1 MLNMNDLERM
11 KQLSSA
17 RKLKEREET
26 PAPFEDPYSDMTPDE
41 KSKMIIALMAARE
54 RDAERIQ
61 RDEAR
66 IDELL
71 SKVDELL
78 SLQRS
83 AIAAEKQLDDY
94 KQMNI
99 NLLSKISALEERL
112 KVRNKNLYDGKS
124 QKGIHKKKREVEED
138 HTRDKDDF
146 DGTPQS
152 LGSCLPQSGEAH
164 AQEEDFESKSK
175 EARLYRQGLSYR
187 TMSADNTVCH
197 NSDIRQLPAGSK
209 IIKRFRKYAY
219 EQVSKLVEHDYEV
232 IRYKTSDG
240 KIHEGYF
247 PFSGQPEIIDVVP
260 GTHASGSF
268 LAYLAFNKYVLDT
281 PLYREMY
288 RLSGESMRLSRMS
301 LTNWLEKGS
310 THFCVLI
317 AYLKNTCLEK
327 DSIVNC
333 DETWCRVKRKG
344 CYKKEYIW
352 CLVNKLSKVVIYC
365 YEDGSRGRDALKH
378 ILGDSQVKALQ
389 SDGYNVYLYLDDH
402 MVDIEHLCCMA
413 HARAKFKYALD
424 QGNDKDAAF
433 ILELIGELYKLER
446 EYEEGQLS
454 PEQIKLCRNNLK
466 TKEVIIKLRS
476 KLDVLLSDGHPPR
489 GELMEKAINYMNTF
503 WTQLFAYL
511 NDGSYSIDNS
521 IAERFIRPLAGER
534 KNSLFFGSDR
544 MAHVSAVYHT
554 IISTCKMQ
562 GVSVLDYFKR
572 FFSEI
577 VKGRRDYEHLLPLT
591 IGLE

>member
-1 MLNMNDLERM
+1 MTAE
-11 KQLSSA
+11 
-17 RKLKEREET
+17 KER
-26 PAPFEDPYSDMTPDE
+26 
-41 KSKMIIALMAARE
+41 
-54 RDAERIQ
+54 
-61 RDEAR
+61 
-66 IDELL
+66 
-71 SKVDELL
+71 
-78 SLQRS
+78 
-83 AIAAEKQLDDY
+83 DDY
-94 KQMNI
+94 KQLVG
-99 NLLSKISALEERL
+99 NLLSKITALEEQL
-112 KVRNKNLYDGKS
+112 KVRNKNLYGGKS
-124 QKGIHKKKREVEED
+124 QQGIHKKKQEIEED
-138 HTRDKDDF
+138 ATRDKDDF
-146 DGTPQS
+146 DCTPQS
-152 LGSCLPQSGEAH
+152 LCSSLPQHGEAPVR
-164 AQEEDFESKSK
+164 EEDVAAKSK
-175 EARLYRQGLSYR
+175 ESRLYRQGLSYR

-197 NSDIRQLPAGSK
+197 DSDIRHLPAGAI

-219 EQVSKLVEHDYEV
+219 EQISSLVEHDYEV
-232 IRYKTSDG
+232 IRYKTLDG

-247 PFSGQPEIIDVVP
+247 PFMGQPEIIDVVP

-268 LAYLAFNKYVLDT
+268 LAYLAFNKYVLDP

-288 RLSGESMRLSRMS
+288 RLSGESMHLSRMS

-310 THFCVLI
+310 AHFCGLI
-317 AYLKNTCLEK
+317 GYLKNSCLEK
-327 DSIVNC
+327 DSIVNR
-333 DETWCRVKRKG
+333 DETWCRVRREG
-344 CYKKEYIW
+344 CCKKKYIW
-352 CLVNKLSKVVIYC
+352 CLVNRLSRVVIYC

-389 SDGYNVYLYLDDH
+389 SDGYNVYMYLDDH
-402 MVDIEHLCCMA
+402 MVDIEHLCCMV
-413 HARAKFKYALD
+413 HARAKFKYAFE
-424 QGNDKDAAF
+424 QGDDKDAAF

-446 EYEEGQLS
+446 EYEEGGLS

-466 TKEVIIKLRS
+466 TKEIIIKLRS

-489 GELMEKAINYMNTF
+489 GELMEKVISYMNTF

-544 MAHVSAVYHT
+544 MARVSAVYHT

-591 IGLE
+591 IGLDQ

>member
-1 MLNMNDLERM
+1 MNELERM
-11 KQLSSA
+11 KLLSSA
-17 RKLKEREET
+17 RKLKEREDT

-41 KSKMIIALMAARE
+41 KSKMIMELVASRE
-54 RDAERIQ
+54 RDAERIR

-66 IDELL
+66 IDALL

-78 SLQRS
+78 SLQKS
-83 AIAAEKQLDDY
+83 AIAAEKELDDY
-94 KQMNI
+94 KQLVS
-99 NLLSKISALEERL
+99 NLLSKITALEERL
-112 KVRNKNLYDGKS
+112 KVRNKNLYGCKS
-124 QKGIHKKKREVEED
+124 QKGIRKKRVKD
-138 HTRDKDDF
+138 GDDPRDKDDL

-152 LGSCLPQSGEAH
+152 IGSPSAEAGGESV
-164 AQEEDFESKSK
+164 EEEGSESKSK
-175 EARLYRQGLSYR
+175 ESRLYRQGLSYR

-197 NSDIRQLPAGSK
+197 NSDIGRLPAGSV

-219 EQVSKLVEHDYEV
+219 EQVSSLVEHDYEV
-232 IRYKTSDG
+232 IRYKTADG

-247 PFSGQPEIIDVVP
+247 PFSGHPEIIDVVP

-288 RLSGESMRLSRMS
+288 RLSGESMRVSRMS

-310 THFCVLI
+310 IHLCGLVT
-317 AYLKNTCLEK
+317 YLKNTCLEK

-333 DETWCRVKRKG
+333 DETWCRVRREG
-344 CYKKEYIW
+344 CYKKKYIW
-352 CLVNKLSKVVIYC
+352 CLVNRLSKVVIYC
-365 YEDGSRGRDALKH
+365 YEDGSRGREALKH

-389 SDGYNVYLYLDDH
+389 SDGYNVYMYLDDH

-413 HARAKFKYALD
+413 HARSKFKYALE
-424 QGNDKDAAF
+424 QGGDKDAAF

-446 EYEEGQLS
+446 EYEEGKLS
-454 PEQIKLCRNNLK
+454 PEQIRFCRNNLK
-466 TKEVIIKLRS
+466 TKEII
-476 KLDVLLSDGHPPR
+476 
-489 GELMEKAINYMNTF
+489 IN
-503 WTQLFAYL
+503 
-511 NDGSYSIDNS
+511 
-521 IAERFIRPLAGER
+521 
-534 KNSLFFGSDR
+534 
-544 MAHVSAVYHT
+544 T

-591 IGLE
+591 IGLN

>member
-1 MLNMNDLERM
+1 MNELERM

-17 RKLKEREET
+17 RKLKEREDT
-26 PAPFEDPYSDMTPDE
+26 PEPFEDPYSDMTPDE

-54 RDAERIQ
+54 RDTECIQ

-71 SKVDELL
+71 S
-78 SLQRS
+78 LQR
-83 AIAAEKQLDDY
+83 AGMAAEKELDDY
-94 KQMNI
+94 KHLVS
-99 NLLSKISALEERL
+99 NLLSKITALEDQL
-112 KVRNKNLYDGKS
+112 KVRNKTLYGVKS
-124 QKGIHKKKREVEED
+124 QKGIHKKQREIEED

-152 LGSCLPQSGEAH
+152 LGSSLPEHGEA
-164 AQEEDFESKSK
+164 AARDEAVESQSK
-175 EARLYRQGLSYR
+175 EARLYRQGVSYR

-197 NSDIRQLPAGSK
+197 NSDIRQLPAGAK
-209 IIKRFRKYAY
+209 IIKRLRKYVY
-219 EQVSKLVEHDYEV
+219 EQISSLVEHDYEV
-232 IRYKTSDG
+232 IRYKTPDG
-240 KIHEGYF
+240 KIHEDYF
-247 PFSGQPEIIDVVP
+247 PFSGHPEIIDVVP

-288 RLSGESMRLSRMS
+288 RLSGESMHLSRMS

-310 THFCVLI
+310 THFCGLI

-333 DETWCRVKRKG
+333 DETWCRVKRAG
-344 CYKKEYIW
+344 CYKKKYIW
-352 CLVNKLSKVVIYC
+352 CLGNKLSP
-365 YEDGSRGRDALKH
+365 
-378 ILGDSQVKALQ
+378 
-389 SDGYNVYLYLDDH
+389 
-402 MVDIEHLCCMA
+402 
-413 HARAKFKYALD
+413 D
-424 QGNDKDAAF
+424 Q
-433 ILELIGELYKLER
+433 IR
-446 EYEEGQLS
+446 
-454 PEQIKLCRNNLK
+454 LCRNNLK
-466 TKEVIIKLRS
+466 TKEIIIKLRS
-476 KLDVLLSDGHPPR
+476 KLDVLLSGGHPPR
-489 GELMEKAINYMNTF
+489 GELMEKALNYINTF

-544 MAHVSAVYHT
+544 MARVSAVYHT
-554 IISTCKMQ
+554 IISTCKIQ

-577 VKGRRDYEHLLPLT
+577 IIGRRDYEHLLPLT
-591 IGLE
+591 IGLDQ